1 MRLYRE
7 ARCRR
12 SVNLLSTRRAP
23 IAVDRRRLHGDL
35 PCDSATAHQGKVAQ
49 FLRDRGNLLHEQGQG
64 WLKKA
69 LGKLK
74 ATDEG
79 CDLLGMTAFQ
89 LEIGVG
95 VQVESM

>member
-1 MRLYRE
+1 MQLTDE
-7 ARCRR
+7 DGMVICH
-12 SVNLLSTRRAP
+12 
-23 IAVDRRRLHGDL
+23 AV
-35 PCDSATAHQGKVAQ
+35 AAAAHQGKVAQ
-49 FLRDRGNLLHEQGQG
+49 FLRDRGHLLHEKGQG
-64 WLKKA
+64 RLKKA

-95 VQVESM
+95 VQVEAM